1 MRACPRCSLISPD
14 SATVC
19 ECGCRLNATP
29 QEAATTDVAGNRT
42 AADLRA
48 RGAMALILGL
58 VCLIVPIYALVRASR
73 HEQVTIT
80 FSGKLACLGPSL
92 LTLGVL
98 YGFYAR
104 RALDRRGRLKPL
116 GWVILAVGIGISFA
130 FMVWVDKKFA
140 DYGYRRQ
147 GAGPQPVPVTPTQNL

>member
-1 MRACPRCSLISPD
+1 MRTCPRCSLISPD
-14 SATVC
+14 SASVC
-19 ECGCRLNATP
+19 ECGCPLNATL

-42 AADLRA
+42 AGELRA

-92 LTLGVL
+92 LTVGVL
-98 YGFYAR
+98 YGFYTR

-116 GWVILAVGIGISFA
+116 G
-130 FMVWVDKKFA
+130 
-140 DYGYRRQ
+140 
-147 GAGPQPVPVTPTQNL
+147 